1 MSEWENLTSRPG
13 RLYSAAEK
21 RKLIRRLLAIK
32 DKLTWSTLHDHPG
45 IAGRIP
51 SRRTLYRIFNDP
63 ENIRIR
69 DATAQQIETLLAIVQ
84 DYDAQAAP
92 KIAQSKTAGAALRR
106 VSSTSQEK
114 SREFLEY
121 HAGCFKCIRLTTRS
135 RQILVTH
142 LRVFEQ
148 AGGFAGFEHVE
159 SIPDEASDLPDRPY
173 RTLAHQGFV
182 LLNDRL
188 VHFLSPYPALRQLTC
203 VTSSNQHFPTMS
215 GILVTQD
222 ATRGFPFA
230 ARVFVVKTSNIE
242 VSELPES
249 REYGLFELDDDKYG
263 PYLPYIR
270 NSAAADSVLFPVT
283 EI

>member
-1 MSEWENLTSRPG
+1 MSEWENLTSGPG

-21 RKLIRRLLAIK
+21 KKLIRRLLASK

-45 IAGRIP
+45 ISGRIP

-63 ENIRIR
+63 DNIRIR
-69 DATAQQIETLLAIVQ
+69 DATARQIETLLGLLQ
-84 DYDAQAAP
+84 EHDTQTAP
-92 KIAQSKTAGAALRR
+92 KLALSKTAGAALRR
-106 VSSTSQEK
+106 VSSTSREK
-114 SREFLEY
+114 SREFLEH

-173 RTLAHQGFV
+173 RTLVHQGFV

-188 VHFLSPYPALRQLTC
+188 VHFLAPYPAMRQLSC
-203 VTSSNQHFPTMS
+203 VTSSNQQHPTMS
-215 GILVTQD
+215 GILLTQD

-230 ARVFVVKTSNIE
+230 ARVFVVKTTDIE
-242 VSELPES
+242 ASELPAS
-249 REYGLFELDDDKYG
+249 RDYGLFALDDENYG
-263 PYLPYIR
+263 PYLRYIR
-270 NSAAADSVLFPVT
+270 NSAAADSVLFPET